1 MAENKGPKEVVELKK
16 SDEGGHAVDAPK
28 TATTEKALKLLKG
41 GVEAGAARQAEK
53 QEIAGQ
59 KVIEPLRAYNNLQEA
74 LKLVR
79 GYFGKNLRIDLNDI
93 QFRKFHGHMVG
104 ESTKEGTYVDPIM
117 LMHPAVR
124 LAHVIGHELAH
135 KNKKVMNEALVE
147 GYVHLFFGH
156 DDAKHG
162 YEKAVGKFEEF
173 AGKFEKNGDMK
184 KIAARIYEL
193 YYTGRFE
200 EIYQQYKKNY
210 IDGLKSEKDKDKA
223 FKLFGEVF
231 PELHYVENGKFEMKH
246 VKDFEKEGAKVEE
259 HGEKDGVGNDG
270 KGAGVKSAEVIS
282 MDEFRKKVAETERN
296 VKKTGTEG

>member
-16 SDEGGHAVDAPK
+16 PDEGGHVVDAHK
-28 TATTEKALKLLKG
+28 TVTAERALKLLKG
-41 GVEAGAARQAEK
+41 GMEAGAARQAERR
-53 QEIAGQ
+53 EIAGQ

-79 GYFGKNLRIDLNDI
+79 GYFGKDLKIDLNDI

-135 KNKKVMNEALVE
+135 KNKRVVNEALVE

-210 IDGLKSEKDKDKA
+210 IDGLKSEKDEDKA
-223 FKLFGEVF
+223 FELFREVF
-231 PELHYVENGKFEMKH
+231 PELHYVESGEFEMKNMRGAG
-246 VKDFEKEGAKVEE
+246 DKEGQIERPDEQGGESKSAGGKNAKVI
-259 HGEKDGVGNDG
+259 DL
-270 KGAGVKSAEVIS
+270 AA
-282 MDEFRKKVAETERN
+282 FRNRVTETEQR
-296 VKKTGTEG
+296 VKKTGTED

>member
-1 MAENKGPKEVVELKK
+1 MAENKAPKEVGELKK
-16 SDEGGHAVDAPK
+16 PDEGGHVVDAHK
-28 TATTEKALKLLKG
+28 TVTAEEALKLLKG
-41 GVEAGAARQAEK
+41 GVEAGAARQAER

-79 GYFGKNLRIDLNDI
+79 GYFGKDLKIDLNDI

-117 LMHPAVR
+117 LMHPAMR

-147 GYVHLFFGH
+147 GYVHSWFGH

-184 KIAARIYEL
+184 KIVARIYEL

-200 EIYQQYKKNY
+200 EIYQPFKKNY

-223 FKLFGEVF
+223 FELFREVF
-231 PELHYVENGKFEMKH
+231 PELHYVENGQFEMKH
-246 VKDFEKEGAKVEE
+246 VKDFEK
-259 HGEKDGVGNDG
+259 
-270 KGAGVKSAEVIS
+270 KGAGVGEHGENGGAGNDEKNAEVIS
-282 MDEFRKKVAETERN
+282 MDEFRKKIAATEKQVR
-296 VKKTGTEG
+296 KTGTNG